1 MDISTAGLPG
11 VDVTIRW
18 TILVPSPKTVIVPFP
33 LLNGMVVPPFPICW

>member
-18 TILVPSPKTVIVPFP
+18 TIRGPSPKTVIVPFP